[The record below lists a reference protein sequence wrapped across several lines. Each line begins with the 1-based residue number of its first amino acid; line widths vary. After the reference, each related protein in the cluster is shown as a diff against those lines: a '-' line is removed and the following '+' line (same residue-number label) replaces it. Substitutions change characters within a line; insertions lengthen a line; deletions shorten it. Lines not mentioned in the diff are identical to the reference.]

1 MTRPPL
7 DDVAAFVFDFDGTL
21 AELNID
27 FPALYVRVFDL
38 ADRFGVDRSAVSE
51 SYLIELIDEM
61 TAQLTDSAAGEF
73 YAEATRLVAEEE
85 VASARRA
92 SLFAGTRDLLSR
104 LREHDLRVGL
114 VTRNCEAAVKTVFPD
129 VETLVDAFVPRERT
143 PRVKPDPA
151 HLAKALSLLSIA
163 PQRSAMVGD
172 HPIDIVSGIR
182 AGMIPVG
189 VTTGKITRE
198 ELISA
203 GAVLVLARASELEDY
218 L

>member
-7 DDVAAFVFDFDGTL
+7 EGVTALVFDFDGTL

-27 FPALYVRVFDL
+27 FPALYVRIFEL
-38 ADRFGVDRSAVSE
+38 ADRFGVDRSRVSE
-51 SYLIELIDEM
+51 GYLIELIDEM
-61 TAQLTDSAAGEF
+61 TAQLPDGRAADFYSA
-73 YAEATRLVAEEE
+73 ATRLVVDEE
-85 VASARRA
+85 VASAGRA
-92 SLFAGTRDLLSR
+92 SLFNGTRALLAG
-104 LREHDLRVGL
+104 LRKRKIAVGL

-129 VETLVDAFVPRERT
+129 VEDLVDAFVPRERT
-143 PRVKPDPA
+143 LRVKPDPL
-151 HLAKALSLLSIA
+151 HLAGTLSLLTVSPA
-163 PQRSAMVGD
+163 RAAMVGD
-172 HPIDIVSGIR
+172 HPIDIVSAIK

-189 VTTGKITRE
+189 VTTGKISRE